1 MSLAW
6 SNARVP
12 IPPLRQLAALD
23 VHCDGCGH
31 KGRLEEGKLQE
42 LDEKG
47 FAHVHD
53 LEGKLVCSACRER
66 RQLALLP
73 FYRRAVAA

>member
-12 IPPLRQLAALD
+12 IPPLKQLAALD
-23 VHCDGCGH
+23 VRCDGCGH
-31 KGRLEEGKLQE
+31 MSRMPEEKLLD

-47 FAHVHD
+47 IIRVHD
-53 LEGKLVCSACRER
+53 LEGKLVCSSCKER
-66 RQLALLP
+66 HRLALLP
-73 FYRRAVAA
+73 FYRRAA